1 MTGAAGTTTGA
12 GARFAGAGAAV
23 GASFDTGTSP
33 SGTFSRTSPAEIHP
47 PARVG
52 VRTCSQS
59 PAGVRPKTVSGV
71 SFATFALIAKL
82 VPGPLRTR
90 AGPVASA

>member
-1 MTGAAGTTTGA
+1 
-12 GARFAGAGAAV
+12 
-23 GASFDTGTSP
+23 
-33 SGTFSRTSPAEIHP
+33 
-47 PARVG
+47 
-52 VRTCSQS
+52 
-59 PAGVRPKTVSGV
+59 VSGV